1 MRQGVEVESGLW
13 NLFGE
18 RWTYTAKRRVFGRAL
33 KEICDISCYREADDE
48 SKYKYIEEIF
58 EKVKLCEAL
67 YIQIPAGISRC
78 IELIVIDNLRFP
90 DFIHRKDQDVLTAS
104 LELAAE
110 EERELRRNYK
120 GVSIYYRDFR
130 KWHYFIQSNE
140 RYCKSC
146 ERVTCKCLV
155 EECDVV

>member
-1 MRQGVEVESGLW
+1 MDEGWYFQDIYEALEEREATRVKLISPVQFIRDRELGIRGVSDRFVRQGVEVESGLW

-48 SKYKYIEEIF
+48 SKCKYIEEIF

-110 EERELRRNYK
+110 EEREL
-120 GVSIYYRDFR
+120 
-130 KWHYFIQSNE
+130 
-140 RYCKSC
+140 
-146 ERVTCKCLV
+146 
-155 EECDVV
+155 